1 MVETFVNDLA
11 GHGVGQ
17 GDVAAHIE
25 TEPQVGPLGRAR
37 AARVDRD
44 QAGTAVDPLE
54 QVVEEDRVG
63 LAGVAAPQEDEIR
76 LLDLTV

>member
-1 MVETFVNDLA
+1 VLEALVDDLA
-11 GHGVGQ
+11 GHRVGQ
-17 GDVAAHIE
+17 GDVAADVE
-25 TEPQVGPLGRAR
+25 PEPQVGPLGGAS
-37 AARVDRD
+37 AARIDRD
-44 QAGTAVDPLE
+44 QPGSAVDPAE

>member
-1 MVETFVNDLA
+1 MVEAFVDDLA
-11 GHGVGQ
+11 SHRVGQ
-17 GDVAAHIE
+17 GDVAADVE
-25 TEPQVGPLGRAR
+25 TEPQVGPLRGAGTAR
-37 AARVDRD
+37 IDRD
-44 QAGTAVDPLE
+44 QPGAPVDPLE